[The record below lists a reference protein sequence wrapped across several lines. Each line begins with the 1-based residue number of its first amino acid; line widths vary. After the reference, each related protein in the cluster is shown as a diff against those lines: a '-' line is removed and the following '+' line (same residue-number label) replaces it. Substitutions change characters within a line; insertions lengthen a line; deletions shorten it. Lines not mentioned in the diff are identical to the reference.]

1 MTYPDRIYGNCTPH
15 INAAEMRDP
24 ERVKRLLS
32 SPDVHVAY
40 FLNAGEFWID
50 YALAQPNIDLVIV
63 RVFNPFNEPDAHN
76 RDADGNVQWN
86 HKPQEC
92 LNYVMAHHRKYQGNK
107 KVRFILWNEP
117 THNPDDPR
125 RSLLAL
131 SQWMAEVGRLFA
143 TNGFGAALGA
153 IAAAKTNSLTGKPEN
168 LEAWKPLLD
177 VLALYPEWLHMDIHE
192 YEYAF
197 LPINYINNI
206 ATPFPFL
213 FLDKR
218 IADPANWG
226 NIPYEGAAIYS
237 NWKLGNIAPIMEYNE
252 NVLGHPPFAWGR
264 GEWGTDTMT
273 EPWWWNNQIGNN
285 PPFEQ
290 TWRSKYGITAKGL
303 HTLPR
308 YYADLHDDNNWTMQ
322 KHNAFVIKQ
331 AAWFKRNSG
340 KNCLYNTWYAWNTN
354 EFWKTEDISHPDYIP
369 FIEWMQ
375 TGQHLFVPIWVIPTP
390 VPPPPV
396 PAPRELRPIRLQ
408 GWDNAKGVPVNV
420 YLRERP
426 STTSPDIGFL
436 KAAPHVTEGWVSTAA
451 PITGGIYTWQYYEF
465 DAGKGYM
472 ATEFLR
478 TDDDIPQPEPPPPPE
493 PDYKA
498 LVLEAIDEQIEFYE
512 HGIVQ
517 YTHQILF
524 WRDVKDKLAS

>member
-1 MTYPDRIYGNCTPH
+1 MAYPDRIYGNVTPH

-40 FLNAGEFWID
+40 FLNASEFWID

-63 RVFNPFNEPDAHN
+63 RVFNPFNEPDAHD

-92 LNYVMAHHRKYQGNK
+92 LNYVLAHHRKYQGNK

-117 THNPDDPR
+117 THNPDDPN
-125 RSLLAL
+125 RSLLKL

-153 IAAAKTNSLTGKPEN
+153 IAAAKTNKQTGKSEN

-177 VLALYPEWLHMDIHE
+177 VLAQYPEWLHMDIHE

-197 LPINYINNI
+197 LPINYIKNVD
-206 ATPFPFL
+206 TPFPFL

-218 IADPANWG
+218 IANPANWG
-226 NIPYEGAAIYS
+226 HIPYEGDAIYS

-252 NVLGHPPFAWGR
+252 KVLKHPPFAWGR

-273 EPWWWNNQIGNN
+273 ESWWWNNQIGNN

-322 KHNAFVIKQ
+322 KHNAFVIKE
-331 AAWFKRNSG
+331 AAWFKVNSG

-375 TGQHLFVPIWVIPTP
+375 TGQHMVTP
-390 VPPPPV
+390 LGTTPPPPL
-396 PAPRELRPIRLQ
+396 PAPRELRPVRLQ
-408 GWDNAKGVPVNV
+408 GWDNAASKPINVN
-420 YLRERP
+420 LRERP
-426 STTSPDIGFL
+426 STSAPIIGKL
-436 KAAPHVTEGWVSTAA
+436 LAAPVVTDGWVEIAEPTPADGWVWHYVE
-451 PITGGIYTWQYYEF
+451 I
-465 DAGKGYM
+465 DAGNGWL
-472 ATEFLR
+472 AWSFVREVEEA
-478 TDDDIPQPEPPPPPE
+478 PEPPQ
-493 PDYKA
+493 PDYRAILQAELRKERAYHVFEVVEHTEKILQIDGTLSA
-498 LVLEAIDEQIEFYE
+498 LE
-512 HGIVQ
+512 
-517 YTHQILF
+517 
-524 WRDVKDKLAS
+524 S